1 MTQAFTGTAAIGTTE
16 YSLTAATANSAV
28 VQTQT
33 TSGIVQLVLGLQN
46 LVAGDSYRLKI
57 KEKVISAAGT
67 QRDLHTQVFTGV
79 QGTPHA
85 IVAAVYLVNGWDFTL
100 TRLTGADRSIDW
112 SIRQMLAA

>member
-1 MTQAFTGTAAIGTTE
+1 MTQAFTGTATISTTE
-16 YSLTAATANSAV
+16 YSLTGSSTT

-46 LVAGDSYRLKI
+46 MVAGDSYRLKI
-57 KEKVISAAGT
+57 KEKVLAAGT
-67 QRDLHTQVFTGV
+67 QRDMHTQIFTGV

-100 TRLTGADRSIDW
+100 TRLTGTDRSIDW
-112 SIRQMLAA
+112 SVRQMLAA